1 MRVAVLKEDNCQPKK
16 CNDECHDFC
25 PPVRNGQECIIMDEQ
40 TGKPHIS
47 ESLCIG
53 CGICV
58 NKCPHDALI
67 IENLPSEL
75 ETDMIHRFS
84 MNGFRL
90 FRLPTPSKESVVG
103 ILGPNGMGKS
113 TAISALS
120 GRLIPNLGDWLNQE
134 PHWEDIISSVP
145 KGELRDFFIAVQKG
159 EISVALKPQNVDR
172 LPKRIQGT
180 VHDLLKHV
188 DERGIFESMTK
199 SLGIDHLLE
208 REVKQLSGGEL
219 QRMAICATMLRDVDV
234 YFFDEPSS
242 YLDIHE
248 RMRIVRIIQELAE
261 TKRVIVIEHDLAVL
275 DVLADLVHIVYGKKG
290 AFGIF
295 TPARS
300 TRQAINTYLD
310 GFLPEENVR
319 IRDKPIKFL
328 RHQDRMAEI
337 GTPVVSWGEGLQKQ
351 LGDFKLIS
359 SEGAVHRSEVVGV
372 VGANGTGKSTM
383 IKILAGE
390 HEYDEGW
397 VTAEATISYKPQH
410 IDVDINGSVQLWLD
424 SELGPR
430 WRSGEFNVNVIKA
443 LGIDQLLPKRVKK
456 LSGGER
462 QAVSI
467 ALCLGREADLYLFD
481 EPSAHLDA
489 SARMEAAKA
498 IRRTMEANEKSAF
511 VIDHDVYFIDI
522 VSDSLLVF
530 DRTNPRETHIHNTLK
545 HLLTAD
551 RVSPF
556 VGDVEKA
563 LATINQHLLRTY
575 GTLEAALMT
584 WMNHGGPNSAIFGKI
599 GSLDEEQLRQHS
611 TAYSPY
617 LRSQP
622 IHPVSICFMLNP
634 TMIREICSPWN
645 EQEIPMAS
653 YGGHAKG
660 PFNLREGMNRFLSG
674 VDVTFRRDHDSRRPR
689 INKNKSRK
697 DREQRS
703 SGDYYSYDA

>member
-25 PPVRNGQECIIMDEQ
+25 PPVRNGQECIILDDK

-53 CGICV
+53 CGICI

-75 ETDMIHRFS
+75 ESDMIHRFS

-113 TAISALS
+113 TAINALS
-120 GRLIPNLGDWLNQE
+120 GRTIPNLGDWMDTDPE
-134 PHWEDIISSVP
+134 WDSVIESLP
-145 KGELRDFFIAVQKG
+145 RGELRDFFIAVQAGK
-159 EISVALKPQNVDR
+159 IRVAVKPQNVDR
-172 LPKRIQGT
+172 LPKRVKGT
-180 VHDLLKHV
+180 VRELLMKV
-188 DERGIFESMTK
+188 DERNIMVETTED
-199 SLGIDHLLE
+199 LGIDHLLD
-208 REVKQLSGGEL
+208 RTIQQLSGGEL
-219 QRMAICATMLRDVDV
+219 QRMAICATILRDVDV

-248 RMRIVRIIQELAE
+248 RMRIVRIIQKLAE
-261 TKRVIVIEHDLAVL
+261 AKRVIVIEHDLAVL

-300 TRQAINTYLD
+300 TRQAINSYLD

-328 RHQDRMAEI
+328 RHRDRSAEI
-337 GTPVVSWGEGLQKQ
+337 GTPVVSWGGLEKT
-351 LGDFKLIS
+351 LGEFKLTS
-359 SEGAVHRSEVVGV
+359 GDGAVHRSEVVGV
-372 VGANGTGKSTM
+372 VGPNGTGKTTM
-383 IKILAGE
+383 FPLLAGE
-390 HEYDEGW
+390 HEYDGGW
-397 VTAEATISYKPQH
+397 VTADAKISYKPQH
-410 IDVDINGSVQLWLD
+410 IDVDIDGSVQLWLD

-430 WRSGEFNVNVIKA
+430 WRSGEFNVNVIRA
-443 LGIDQLLPKRVKK
+443 LGVDQLLPKRVKK

-467 ALCLGREADLYLFD
+467 AICLGRDADLYLLD

-489 SARMEAAKA
+489 NARMEAAKA

-530 DRTNPRETHIHNTLK
+530 EGEGG
-545 HLLTAD
+545 
-551 RVSPF
+551 VQ
-556 VGDVEKA
+556 GKA
-563 LATINQHLLRTY
+563 T
-575 GTLEAALMT
+575 
-584 WMNHGGPNSAIFGKI
+584 
-599 GSLDEEQLRQHS
+599 
-611 TAYSPY
+611 
-617 LRSQP
+617 
-622 IHPVSICFMLNP
+622 
-634 TMIREICSPWN
+634 
-645 EQEIPMAS
+645 
-653 YGGHAKG
+653 G
-660 PFNLREGMNRFLSG
+660 PFDLREGMNRFLSS
-674 VDVTFRRDHDSRRPR
+674 VNVTFRRDHDSRRPR
-689 INKNKSRK
+689 INKGESRK
-697 DREQRS
+697 DREQRNV
-703 SGDYYSYDA
+703 GDYYSYDA

>member
-25 PPVRNGQECIIMDEQ
+25 PPVRNGQECIVMDDQ

-53 CGICV
+53 CGICI

-75 ETDMIHRFS
+75 ETDMIHRYS

-134 PHWEDIISSVP
+134 PDWDDVIQSVP
-145 KGELRDFFIAVQKG
+145 KGELRDFFIAVQQGDVK
-159 EISVALKPQNVDR
+159 VAVKPQNVDR
-172 LPKRIQGT
+172 LPKRVKGT
-180 VHDLLKHV
+180 VRALLTRV
-188 DERGIFESMTK
+188 DERKMLDDMTQR
-199 SLGIDHLLE
+199 LGIAHLLD
-208 REVKQLSGGEL
+208 REVHQLSGGEL
-219 QRMAICATMLRDVDV
+219 QRMAMCATILRDVDV

-248 RMRIVRIIQELAE
+248 RMRIVRIIQELAQ

-319 IRDKPIKFL
+319 IRNKPIKFL
-328 RHQDRMAEI
+328 RHQDRVAEI
-337 GTPVVSWGEGLQKQ
+337 GTPVVQWGDLSKQ
-351 LGDFKLIS
+351 LGDFQLTASK
-359 SEGAVHRSEVVGV
+359 GAVHRSEVVGV

-410 IDVDINGSVQLWLD
+410 IDVDIDGSVQLWLD

-430 WRSGEFNVNVIKA
+430 WRSGEFHVNVIKA
-443 LGIDQLLPKRVKK
+443 LGIDELLPKRVKK

-467 ALCLGREADLYLFD
+467 ALCLGRDADLYLLD

-530 DRTNPRETHIHNTLK
+530 E
-545 HLLTAD
+545 
-551 RVSPF
+551 
-556 VGDVEKA
+556 GQGGVEGKA
-563 LATINQHLLRTY
+563 TGPYDLRT
-575 GTLEAALMT
+575 
-584 WMNHGGPNSAIFGKI
+584 
-599 GSLDEEQLRQHS
+599 
-611 TAYSPY
+611 
-617 LRSQP
+617 
-622 IHPVSICFMLNP
+622 
-634 TMIREICSPWN
+634 
-645 EQEIPMAS
+645 
-653 YGGHAKG
+653 
-660 PFNLREGMNRFLSG
+660 GMNQFLAG
-674 VDVTFRRDHDSRRPR
+674 VNVTFRRDHDSRRPR
-689 INKNKSRK
+689 INKSESRK
-697 DREQRS
+697 DREQRT

>member
-1 MRVAVLKEDNCQPKK
+1 
-16 CNDECHDFC
+16 
-25 PPVRNGQECIIMDEQ
+25 MDEQ
-40 TGKPHIS
+40 TRKPHIY

-53 CGICV
+53 CGICI

-75 ETDMIHRFS
+75 ETDMIHRYS

-120 GRLIPNLGDWLNQE
+120 GRIVPNLGDWLNQE
-134 PHWEDIISSVP
+134 ADWDDVVDSLP

-159 EISVALKPQNVDR
+159 AVRVAVKPQNVDK
-172 LPKRIQGT
+172 LPKRISGT
-180 VHDLLKHV
+180 VADLLGKV
-188 DERGIFESMTK
+188 DERGLLEETTR
-199 SLGIDHLLE
+199 SLGIDHLMQ
-208 REVKQLSGGEL
+208 RTVQQLSGGEL
-219 QRMAICATMLRDVDV
+219 QRMAIAATILRDVDV

-248 RMRIVRIIQELAE
+248 RMRIVRIIQDLAQ

-275 DVLADLVHIVYGKKG
+275 DVLADLIHIVYGKKG

-300 TRQAINTYLD
+300 TRQAINSYLD

-328 RHQDRMAEI
+328 RHRDRSVEI
-337 GTPVVSWGEGLQKQ
+337 GTPVVSWGGLEKT
-351 LGDFKLIS
+351 LGEFHLTS
-359 SEGAVHRSEVVGV
+359 GEGAVHRSEVVGV
-372 VGANGTGKSTM
+372 VGSNGTGKSTM

-390 HEYDEGW
+390 HEYDAGW
-397 VTAEATISYKPQH
+397 VTADATISYKPQH
-410 IDVDINGSVQLWLD
+410 IDVDIDGSVQLWLD

-467 ALCLGREADLYLFD
+467 AVCLGRDADLYLLD

-489 SARMEAAKA
+489 NARMEAAKA

-530 DRTNPRETHIHNTLK
+530 E
-545 HLLTAD
+545 
-551 RVSPF
+551 
-556 VGDVEKA
+556 GQGGVEGR
-563 LATINQHLLRTY
+563 AT
-575 GTLEAALMT
+575 
-584 WMNHGGPNSAIFGKI
+584 GPY
-599 GSLDEEQLRQHS
+599 R
-611 TAYSPY
+611 
-617 LRSQP
+617 
-622 IHPVSICFMLNP
+622 
-634 TMIREICSPWN
+634 
-645 EQEIPMAS
+645 
-653 YGGHAKG
+653 
-660 PFNLREGMNRFLSG
+660 LREGMNRFLAG

-689 INKNKSRK
+689 INKNESRK
-697 DREQRS
+697 DREQRN

>member
-1 MRVAVLKEDNCQPKK
+1 MGDGMRVAVLKEDNCQPKK
-16 CNDECHDFC
+16 CNDECQVFC
-25 PPVRNGQECIIMDEQ
+25 PPVRNGQECIIMDEN

-53 CGICV
+53 CGICI

-75 ETDMIHRFS
+75 ETDMIHRYS

-120 GRLIPNLGDWLNQE
+120 GRMIPNLGDWLNQE
-134 PHWEDIISSVP
+134 AQWDEVIDSLP
-145 KGELRDFFIAVQKG
+145 KGELRDFFIAVQDGK
-159 EISVALKPQNVDR
+159 IRVAVKPQNVDR
-172 LPKRIQGT
+172 LPKRITGT
-180 VHDLLKHV
+180 VADLLSKV
-188 DERGIFESMTK
+188 DERGLLDETTR
-199 SLGIDHLLE
+199 SLGIDHLMD
-208 REVKQLSGGEL
+208 RTVQQLSGGEL
-219 QRMAICATMLRDVDV
+219 QRMAIAATILRDVDV

-248 RMRIVRIIQELAE
+248 RMRIVRIIQALAE

-275 DVLADLVHIVYGKKG
+275 DVLADLIHIVYGKKG

-300 TRQAINTYLD
+300 TRQAINSYLD

-328 RHQDRMAEI
+328 RHRDRSGEI
-337 GTPVVSWGEGLQKQ
+337 GTPVVSWGGLEKR
-351 LGDFKLIS
+351 LGEFKLTS
-359 SEGAVHRSEVVGV
+359 GEGAVHRSEVVGV
-372 VGANGTGKSTM
+372 VGSNGTGKSTM

-390 HEYDEGW
+390 HEYDAGW

-410 IDVDINGSVQLWLD
+410 IDVDIDGSVQLWLD

-467 ALCLGREADLYLFD
+467 ALCLGREADLYLLD

-489 SARMEAAKA
+489 NARMEAAKA

-530 DRTNPRETHIHNTLK
+530 E
-545 HLLTAD
+545 
-551 RVSPF
+551 
-556 VGDVEKA
+556 GQGGVEGR
-563 LATINQHLLRTY
+563 ATGPYKLR
-575 GTLEAALMT
+575 
-584 WMNHGGPNSAIFGKI
+584 
-599 GSLDEEQLRQHS
+599 D
-611 TAYSPY
+611 
-617 LRSQP
+617 
-622 IHPVSICFMLNP
+622 
-634 TMIREICSPWN
+634 
-645 EQEIPMAS
+645 
-653 YGGHAKG
+653 
-660 PFNLREGMNRFLSG
+660 GMNRFLSG

-689 INKNKSRK
+689 INKNESRK
-697 DREQRS
+697 DREQRN

>member
-1 MRVAVLKEDNCQPKK
+1 
-16 CNDECHDFC
+16 
-25 PPVRNGQECIIMDEQ
+25 MDEQ

-53 CGICV
+53 CGICI

-75 ETDMIHRFS
+75 ETDMIHRYS

-120 GRLIPNLGDWLNQE
+120 GRIVPNLGDWLNQE
-134 PHWEDIISSVP
+134 ADWDDVVDSLP

-159 EISVALKPQNVDR
+159 KVRVAVKPQNVDK
-172 LPKRIQGT
+172 LPKRISGT
-180 VHDLLKHV
+180 VADLLGKV
-188 DERGIFESMTK
+188 DERGLLEETTR
-199 SLGIDHLLE
+199 SLGIDHLMQ
-208 REVKQLSGGEL
+208 RTVQQLSGGEL
-219 QRMAICATMLRDVDV
+219 QRMAIAATILRDVDV

-248 RMRIVRIIQELAE
+248 RMRIVRIIQDLAQ

-275 DVLADLVHIVYGKKG
+275 DVLADLIHIVYGKKG

-300 TRQAINTYLD
+300 TRQAINSYLD

-328 RHQDRMAEI
+328 RHRDRSVEI
-337 GTPVVSWGEGLQKQ
+337 GTPVVSWGGLEKT
-351 LGDFKLIS
+351 LGEFHLTS
-359 SEGAVHRSEVVGV
+359 GEGAVHRSEVVGV
-372 VGANGTGKSTM
+372 VGSNGTGKSTM

-390 HEYDEGW
+390 HEYDAGW
-397 VTAEATISYKPQH
+397 VTADATISYKPQH
-410 IDVDINGSVQLWLD
+410 IDVDIDGSVQLWLD

-467 ALCLGREADLYLFD
+467 AVCLGRDADLYLLD

-489 SARMEAAKA
+489 NARMEAAKA

-530 DRTNPRETHIHNTLK
+530 E
-545 HLLTAD
+545 
-551 RVSPF
+551 
-556 VGDVEKA
+556 GQGGVEGR
-563 LATINQHLLRTY
+563 AT
-575 GTLEAALMT
+575 
-584 WMNHGGPNSAIFGKI
+584 GPY
-599 GSLDEEQLRQHS
+599 R
-611 TAYSPY
+611 
-617 LRSQP
+617 
-622 IHPVSICFMLNP
+622 
-634 TMIREICSPWN
+634 
-645 EQEIPMAS
+645 
-653 YGGHAKG
+653 
-660 PFNLREGMNRFLSG
+660 LREGMNRFLSG

-689 INKNKSRK
+689 INKNESRK
-697 DREQRS
+697 DREQRN

>member
-1 MRVAVLKEDNCQPKK
+1 
-16 CNDECHDFC
+16 
-25 PPVRNGQECIIMDEQ
+25 MDEQ

-53 CGICV
+53 CGICI

-75 ETDMIHRFS
+75 ETDMIHRYS

-120 GRLIPNLGDWLNQE
+120 GRIVPNLGDWLNQE
-134 PHWEDIISSVP
+134 ADWDDVVDSLP

-159 EISVALKPQNVDR
+159 AVRVAVKPQNVDK
-172 LPKRIQGT
+172 LPKRISGT
-180 VHDLLKHV
+180 VADLLGKV
-188 DERGIFESMTK
+188 DERGLLEETTR
-199 SLGIDHLLE
+199 SLGIDHLMQ
-208 REVKQLSGGEL
+208 RTVQQLSGGEL
-219 QRMAICATMLRDVDV
+219 QRMAIAATILRDVDV

-248 RMRIVRIIQELAE
+248 RMRIVRIIQDLAQ

-275 DVLADLVHIVYGKKG
+275 DVLADLIHIVYGKKG

-300 TRQAINTYLD
+300 TRQAINSYLD

-328 RHQDRMAEI
+328 RHRDRSVEI
-337 GTPVVSWGEGLQKQ
+337 GTPVVSWGGLEKT
-351 LGDFKLIS
+351 LGEFHLTS
-359 SEGAVHRSEVVGV
+359 GEGAVHRSEVVGV
-372 VGANGTGKSTM
+372 VGSNGTGKSTM

-390 HEYDEGW
+390 HEYDAGL
-397 VTAEATISYKPQH
+397 VTADATISYKPQH
-410 IDVDINGSVQLWLD
+410 IDVDIDGSVQLWLD

-467 ALCLGREADLYLFD
+467 AVCLGRDADLYLLD

-489 SARMEAAKA
+489 NARMEAAKA

-530 DRTNPRETHIHNTLK
+530 E
-545 HLLTAD
+545 
-551 RVSPF
+551 
-556 VGDVEKA
+556 GQGGVEGR
-563 LATINQHLLRTY
+563 AT
-575 GTLEAALMT
+575 
-584 WMNHGGPNSAIFGKI
+584 GPY
-599 GSLDEEQLRQHS
+599 R
-611 TAYSPY
+611 
-617 LRSQP
+617 
-622 IHPVSICFMLNP
+622 
-634 TMIREICSPWN
+634 
-645 EQEIPMAS
+645 
-653 YGGHAKG
+653 
-660 PFNLREGMNRFLSG
+660 LREGMNRFLAG

-689 INKNKSRK
+689 INKNESRK
-697 DREQRS
+697 DREQRN